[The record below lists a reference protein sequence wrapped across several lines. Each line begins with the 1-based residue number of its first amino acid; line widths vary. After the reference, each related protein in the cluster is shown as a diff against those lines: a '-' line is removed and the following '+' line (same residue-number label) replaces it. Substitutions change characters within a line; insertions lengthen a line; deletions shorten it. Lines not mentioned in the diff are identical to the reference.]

1 MNYTYQEFPIK
12 GRFIL
17 TDFNCASFDKRL
29 GTGDYYK
36 IIWAKNE
43 DVDIGIDGYHVI
55 LKKSPIHFKKNSLNI
70 F

>member
-29 GTGDYYK
+29 GTGDFYK

-43 DVDIGIDGYHVI
+43 DVDIGIDGCHVI
-55 LKKSPIHFKKNSLNI
+55 LKKNHLFILKRI
-70 F
+70 R